1 MTLTEY
7 QKELQHI
14 RNDSFTNFERQLINN
29 EITCIEPYFEDH
41 FPMQKIHRKIMA
53 LHGLYIDKLIEIN
66 DKHVNAE
73 LVRRGH
79 AKEYYEEWAENGEHV
94 VQEALLEKGLHID
107 ILSQSKDE
115 NIQFEVAKQYP
126 ELTLEYLKSLDT
138 TKQRWLGFQLLMS
151 QSQPNI
157 KALKFLLTRKWHITG
172 YNLQILKNKYKLMH
186 KPITIIER
194 TMSPFQLYQ
203 ARNPLWKLNLSG
215 YNIASVKY
223 GQKKFDSKNLILT
236 KNDSKA
242 ISHCTDTNTVDQY
255 IYWNIINRKD

>member
-151 QSQPNI
+151 QSQPRLSSA
-157 KALKFLLTRKWHITG
+157 KSYCRSK
-172 YNLQILKNKYKLMH
+172 
-186 KPITIIER
+186 IER
-194 TMSPFQLYQ
+194 TS
-203 ARNPLWKLNLSG
+203 NG
-215 YNIASVKY
+215 
-223 GQKKFDSKNLILT
+223 
-236 KNDSKA
+236 
-242 ISHCTDTNTVDQY
+242 IS
-255 IYWNIINRKD
+255 I